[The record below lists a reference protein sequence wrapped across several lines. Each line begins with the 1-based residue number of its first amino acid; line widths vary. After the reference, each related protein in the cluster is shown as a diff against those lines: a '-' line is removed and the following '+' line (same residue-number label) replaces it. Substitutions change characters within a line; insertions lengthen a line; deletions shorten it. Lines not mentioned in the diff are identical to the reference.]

1 MHHQIDPTVK
11 ALPYREKHGN
21 IWFRL
26 PKKFTPLTLYASTIY
41 NYIHYILVDDILV
54 DDAYSNV
61 GKEDLNPMATA
72 HISQSTAEDR
82 RARRTSH
89 HQIAPSEQHIGPD
102 TFQHPA
108 PAQPFPL
115 VQRAQ
120 QAASTLSTADVLQL
134 QRQIGNR
141 AVAHILQ
148 RQPSSAAS
156 ITMPVSPSI
165 ARLPASL
172 PKSNRIALD
181 TDAETDTGALIKQ
194 HSGPGAIV
202 QRANKGR
209 KARRARQRQATKGR
223 RNQLRRQKIQEAK
236 TYESYTKTLSE
247 WGSWAWD
254 WGSWAVEKATDIGT
268 EAVTK
273 SIGVN
278 PVEIGTTLISVAKSN
293 LSVKNKLLYL
303 ALYGSYQA
311 SEYLKDNVDKIVG
324 GEVGEMM
331 KLQSDIDEQLEKS
344 AKLWEQGGITEDDIE
359 DEVKDQ
365 IIEYLVGDD

>member
-1 MHHQIDPTVK
+1 M
-11 ALPYREKHGN
+11 
-21 IWFRL
+21 
-26 PKKFTPLTLYASTIY
+26 
-41 NYIHYILVDDILV
+41 
-54 DDAYSNV
+54 
-61 GKEDLNPMATA
+61 
-72 HISQSTAEDR
+72 
-82 RARRTSH
+82 
-89 HQIAPSEQHIGPD
+89 
-102 TFQHPA
+102 PA
-108 PAQPFPL
+108 
-115 VQRAQ
+115 
-120 QAASTLSTADVLQL
+120 
-134 QRQIGNR
+134 
-141 AVAHILQ
+141 
-148 RQPSSAAS
+148 
-156 ITMPVSPSI
+156 SPSI
-165 ARLPASL
+165 ARLPIPL
-172 PKSNRIALD
+172 QKGNRTTRD
-181 TDAETDTGALIKQ
+181 TNTETDAAGALFKQ
-194 HSGPGAIV
+194 HSGPGEIV

-209 KARRARQRQATKGR
+209 KARRARQRQANKGH

-236 TYESYTKTLSE
+236 AYESYTKTLSE

-254 WGSWAVEKATDIGT
+254 WGSWAVEKATNIGT

-278 PVEIGTTLISVAKSN
+278 PLEIGTTLIAVAKSN
-293 LSVKNKLLYL
+293 MSVKNKLLYL